1 MIRIM
6 RFPCEHCPNL
16 SIRKL
21 HWPWVTALWVVALT
35 LAASPLSAQSNS
47 MFGSNSVSNRGSSA
61 SGASGFGSSG
71 FGSQGSGF
79 GSSGFGGLSGSG
91 GLGNLGAGGVG
102 AAGGNR
108 SGTGF
113 GNSGSGFGNN
123 QGANQAGFIG
133 RNVNPNQFI
142 GLNTLTGGN
151 QGQLN
156 NGRQNV
162 LGALGNRNANLT
174 GLQNLNPPNSG
185 QNQPTPLRA
194 RQKIAFEYTKPQPAA
209 IHSAV
214 QLRLGKFTA
223 RNALLKNITVSVDD
237 RGVAVLHGNAGSVST
252 ARLAEN
258 LVRQEPGVK
267 SVRSE
272 LTYPATAEE

>member
-6 RFPCEHCPNL
+6 RFHCEHRP
-16 SIRKL
+16 IATTRRR
-21 HWPWVTALWVVALT
+21 HWPWVAALWVGALS
-35 LAASPLSAQSNS
+35 LAASPLAAQSNS

-61 SGASGFGSSG
+61 SGASGFGGSG
-71 FGSQGSGF
+71 FGSQGSSF
-79 GSSGFGGLSGSG
+79 GSSGFGGLGGSG
-91 GLGNLGAGGVG
+91 GLGGLGDGGVG
-102 AAGGNR
+102 GAGGNR
-108 SGTGF
+108 GGTGF
-113 GNSGSGFGNN
+113 GNSGSGSGNN
-123 QGANQAGFIG
+123 QGANQAGFVG

-156 NGRQNV
+156 NGRQNL
-162 LGALGNRNANLT
+162 LGALGNRNANLS
-174 GLQNLNPPNSG
+174 GQQNLNPTNSG

-194 RQKIAFEYTKPQPAA
+194 RQKIAFEYSKPQPAA

-214 QLRLGKFTA
+214 QLRLGKFSS

-237 RGVAVLHGNAGSVST
+237 RGVAVLHGDAGSAST

-272 LTYPATAEE
+272 LTYPAIAEE